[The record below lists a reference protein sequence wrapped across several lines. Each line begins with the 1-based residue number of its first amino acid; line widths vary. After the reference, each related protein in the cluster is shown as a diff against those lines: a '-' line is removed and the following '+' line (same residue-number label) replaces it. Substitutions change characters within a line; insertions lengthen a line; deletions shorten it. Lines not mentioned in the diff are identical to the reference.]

1 MAVLAIGGAVIGA
14 ATSIFG
20 ASSQQKAEKK
30 AIQAQYTADRQQYD
44 YNWINAQR
52 EYDYRIGEIQIAKV
66 NETNNLAY
74 QEQTAQNSYKYD
86 LAIRDFDFNSQ
97 ERQFAQ
103 AEKIYGLQVG
113 FNAQGAAQAMAAEN
127 RKYEEILT
135 GMAFDQ
141 QDMFVKML
149 QEEGMAQAS
158 GVSGRSA
165 GKVLA
170 SALASYGR
178 SQAVMAESLVSATKA
193 TNNSRKQIGLDLYG
207 ANLAADSRRMLK
219 PMKAPDP
226 VAPTSLPR
234 AVFQDPLAPV
244 KPPEPQRGT
253 PMTGGTLGIIT
264 SGLNGALSGAQMGL
278 SFKGAGSNSNN
289 NTPKPKPAPKSK
301 E

>member
-20 ASSQQKAEKK
+20 ASSQARAERR
-30 AIQAQYTADRQQYD
+30 AIQSQYEADREQYD
-44 YNWINAQR
+44 YNWTNTQR

-66 NETNNLAY
+66 NETNNIFY
-74 QEQTAQNSYKYD
+74 QEQTAQNNYKYD
-86 LAIRDFDFNSQ
+86 LAIRDFDYNSQ
-97 ERQFAQ
+97 QRQFAE
-103 AEKIYGLQVG
+103 AERIYGLQVG
-113 FNAQGAAQAMAAEN
+113 FNAQGAAQAFAAEN

-178 SQAVMAESLVSATKA
+178 NQAVAAESLVSATRA

-207 ANLAADSRRMLK
+207 ANLNAQSRRMLR
-219 PMKAPDP
+219 PQKAPDP

-234 AVFQDPLAPV
+234 TVFQDPLAPV
-244 KPPEPQRGT
+244 KPPEPRKGT
-253 PMTGGTLGIIT
+253 PSSGGALGIIT
-264 SGLNGALSGAQMGL
+264 SGLNGAMSGAQMGYSL
-278 SFKGAGSNSNN
+278 KGIG
-289 NTPKPKPAPKSK
+289 KK
-301 E
+301 